1 MILKVSMKRKIIEI
15 DEKLC
20 NGCGS
25 CVTGCAE
32 GALQIIGGKAKVV
45 SDTFCD
51 GLGAC
56 IGECPTGAL
65 RLVEKE
71 AVPFDAEAVKEHL
84 AEKEK
89 PALPCGCPS
98 THIQIFSKPSGEAKK
113 EFKNIEPVDE
123 ESYLTHWPVKI
134 KLIPA
139 NAPFL
144 KGADLLVLAD
154 CTAIAYPTLHRD
166 LIKGKVV
173 MAGCPKF
180 DDVQEYVKKFA
191 DIFKTAG
198 IKSVSTVVME
208 VPCCS
213 GLPAIIKRGM
223 EEANKKIPMQEI
235 VLSAQGKIL
244 KQ

>member
-1 MILKVSMKRKIIEI
+1 MKIIRKIIEI
-15 DEKLC
+15 NEKLC
-20 NGCGS
+20 NGCGN

-32 GALQIIGGKAKVV
+32 GALRIIDNKAKVI

-71 AVPFDAEAVKEHL
+71 TVPFDEKAVKEHL

-98 THIQIFSKPSGEAKK
+98 THIQIFGKPPGEAVNKL
-113 EFKNIEPVDE
+113 KNIVQVNE
-123 ESYLTHWPVKI
+123 ESSLTHWPVKI

-139 NAPFL
+139 GAPFL
-144 KGADLLVLAD
+144 KGADLLILAD
-154 CTAIAYPTLHRD
+154 CTAVAFPTLHRD

-173 MAGCPKF
+173 MLGCPKF
-180 DDVQEYVKKFA
+180 DDAHEYVNKFA

-198 IKSVSTVVME
+198 INSITTVVME

-213 GLPAIIKRGM
+213 GLPVIVKKGM
-223 EEANKKIPMQEI
+223 EEANKQIPMKEI
-235 VLSAQGKIL
+235 VLSVRGTIL